1 MKIAIIGHRGRMG
14 AMLVRRLEQGNE
26 DVAAHEDSRHETGI
40 RHEIVGI
47 DRTDAEPLSPERL
60 APIVKDADV
69 VILCVLASAMREV
82 CAMLGPLLA
91 PWQVLS
97 DITSVKVQPMQMMER
112 YFTGPVVGTHPLFGP
127 SPSKGSAGQ
136 MPVAITPSL
145 RTVEE
150 EHGPSKFGSPI
161 TKEEHIR
168 KVEAIFDRIG
178 ATTFR
183 ATADEHDR
191 SMAAIQGL
199 NYISTVAYF
208 ATLAHDESLLPY
220 VTPSFRR
227 RMEASRTLLDADG
240 KLFMGMFEANPHSQ
254 EMVRAFR
261 THLAVAASGDVD
273 VLLQR
278 ALWWWE

>member
-1 MKIAIIGHRGRMG
+1 MG
-14 AMLVRRLEQGNE
+14 AMLVRRLKKSNE
-26 DVAAHEDSRHETGI
+26 AHIQTPEHIHEV
-40 RHEIVGI
+40 VGI
-47 DRTDAEPLSPERL
+47 DRTESEPLTPERL
-60 APIVKDADV
+60 APIVKNADV
-69 VILCVLASAMREV
+69 VVLCVLASAMREV
-82 CAMLGPLLA
+82 CAMIGPLLE

-97 DITSVKVQPMQMMER
+97 DITSVKVQPMLMMER
-112 YFTGPVVGTHPLFGP
+112 YHSGPVVGTHPLFGP
-127 SPSKGSAGQ
+127 SPSKGSTGQ
-136 MPVAITPSL
+136 MPVTITPSL
-145 RTVEE
+145 RTHEAPE
-150 EHGPSKFGSPI
+150 GPDDMHVSI
-161 TKEEHIR
+161 VQEEHIR
-168 KVEAIFDRIG
+168 KVETIFELIG

-183 ATADEHDR
+183 ATANEHDR

-208 ATLAHDESLLPY
+208 ATLAHDESLIPY

-227 RMEASRTLLDADG
+227 RMEASRSLLDADG

-261 THLAVAASGDVD
+261 TYLAVAASGDVD

>member
-1 MKIAIIGHRGRMG
+1 MKIAIIGHKGRMG
-14 AMLVRRLEQGNE
+14 ALLVRRLEQGNE
-26 DVAAHEDSRHETGI
+26 AHPERVHEV
-40 RHEIVGI
+40 VGI
-47 DRTDAEPLSPERL
+47 DRTEAEPLTPERL
-60 APIVKDADV
+60 APIVQGADV
-69 VILCVLASAMREV
+69 IILCVLASAMREV
-82 CAMLGPLLA
+82 CAMVGPLLE

-97 DITSVKVQPMQMMER
+97 DIASVKVQPMQMMER
-112 YFTGPVVGTHPLFGP
+112 YYAGPVVGTHPLFGP

-136 MPVAITPSL
+136 MPVAITASQRVQVDAEGNEVP
-145 RTVEE
+145 TVE
-150 EHGPSKFGSPI
+150 
-161 TKEEHIR
+161 EEHIR
-168 KVEAIFDRIG
+168 KVEEIFDRIG

-183 ATADEHDR
+183 ATANEHDR

-199 NYISTVAYF
+199 NYISTLAYF
-208 ATLAHDESLLPY
+208 ATLAHDETLLPY

-227 RMEASRTLLDADG
+227 RMDASRSLLDADG

-261 THLAVAASGDVD
+261 TYLAVAASGDVD

>member
-1 MKIAIIGHRGRMG
+1 MKIAIIGHKGRMG
-14 AMLVRRLEQGNE
+14 AMLVRRLSKSNEMQAQGS
-26 DVAAHEDSRHETGI
+26 DHI
-40 RHEIVGI
+40 HEIVGV
-47 DRTDAEPLSPERL
+47 DRTATEPLTPERL
-60 APIVKDADV
+60 LPVVQGADV

-82 CAMLGPLLA
+82 CAMLGPLLE

-112 YFTGPVVGTHPLFGP
+112 YHNGPVVGTHPLFGP
-127 SPSKGSAGQ
+127 NPSKGSTGQ
-136 MPVAITPSL
+136 MAVTITPS
-145 RTVEE
+145 TTEANIVTEEQICKVEE
-150 EHGPSKFGSPI
+150 
-161 TKEEHIR
+161 
-168 KVEAIFDRIG
+168 IFELIG

-183 ATADEHDR
+183 ATPNEHDR

-199 NYISTVAYF
+199 NYISTLAYF

-227 RMEASRTLLDADG
+227 RMEASRSLLDADG

-261 THLAVAASGDVD
+261 TYLAVAASGDVD